1 MKYLSSENSKI
12 YWTSN
17 KYYTLLNHTVTCDIS
32 YMKNKKKFL
41 SEQMPYIENVQNK
54 NARETII

>member
-1 MKYLSSENSKI
+1 
-12 YWTSN
+12 
-17 KYYTLLNHTVTCDIS
+17 
-32 YMKNKKKFL
+32 MKNKKKFL